1 MVKETAFYEL
11 LGVNPSSTPEEIKK
25 AYRKLALKFHPD
37 KNPNEGE
44 KFKAIS
50 MAYEVLSDPKKRQ
63 IYDQGGEDAIKGGGT
78 GGEGFHSPMDIFDMF
93 FHGGSRRHRQPSKG
107 KDIVHKVKVTLEE
120 LYNGATRKLA
130 LQKNIICGNCNGRG
144 GECRRCVITCTS
156 LRTKHLR
163 GSGMMIQV
171 HRLAPGM
178 VQQVQSRCSECRGQG
193 EIINPKLRCK
203 TCIGNKVVKER
214 KILEVH
220 VDKGMKDQQQIR
232 FTAEGDQE
240 PGLEPGDIIIVLDQ
254 KPHSTFQRHGNDL
267 IMKMNVE
274 LVDALCGFVRPIET
288 LDQRVLKITSHPG
301 EVVKHEDVK
310 CVLNEGMP
318 IYRDPFSKGRLV
330 IQMTVNFPKS
340 NFATEKQL
348 RVIRN
353 ILPKPEEVIVS
364 DDAEECDLV
373 TFDPNAS
380 KNSRHGQAYDEDDYH
395 PGQQRVQCA
404 SQ

>member
-1 MVKETAFYEL
+1 MVKETAFYDL
-11 LGVNPSSTPEEIKK
+11 LGVNPSSTPDEIKK
-25 AYRKLALKFHPD
+25 AYRKLALKYHPD

-78 GGEGFHSPMDIFDMF
+78 SGEGFHSPMDIFDMF
-93 FHGGSRRHRQPSKG
+93 FHGGGRRQRGPSKG

-120 LYNGATRKLA
+120 MYNGATRKLA
-130 LQKNIICGNCNGRG
+130 LQKNVICGNCEGRG
-144 GECRRCVITCTS
+144 GAVGAVITCS
-156 LRTKHLR
+156 RCD

-203 TCIGNKVVKER
+203 TCIGNKVIKER

-220 VDKGMKDQQQIR
+220 IDKGMKDQQQIR

-254 KPHSTFQRHGNDL
+254 KPHNTFERHGNDL
-267 IMKMNVE
+267 VMKMNLE
-274 LVDALCGFVRPIET
+274 LVEALCGFVRPVET
-288 LDQRVLKITSHPG
+288 LDNRVLKITSHPG

-310 CVLNEGMP
+310 CILNEGMP

-330 IQMTVNFPKS
+330 VQMVVNFPKS
-340 NFATEKQL
+340 NFASEKQL
-348 RVIRN
+348 KVIGN
-353 ILPKPEEVIVS
+353 ILPKPDEVLIS

-373 TFDPNAS
+373 NFDPNAA
-380 KNSRHGQAYDEDDYH
+380 KNSRHRQAYEEDDDH

>member
-1 MVKETAFYEL
+1 MVKETGFYDI
-11 LGVNPSSTPEEIKK
+11 LGVSPSSTPDEIKK
-25 AYRKLALKFHPD
+25 AYRKLALKYHPD

-50 MAYEVLSDPKKRQ
+50 MAYEVLSDQKKRQ
-63 IYDQGGEDAIKGGGT
+63 IYDQGGEEAIKGGGS
-78 GGEGFHSPMDIFDMF
+78 GGGGGFHSPMDIFDMF
-93 FHGGSRRHRQPSKG
+93 FHGGGRRHKQPSKG

-130 LQKNIICGNCNGRG
+130 LQKNIICRSCEGRG
-144 GECRRCVITCTS
+144 GAEGAVITCT
-156 LRTKHLR
+156 RCD

-203 TCIGNKVVKER
+203 TCQGNKVVKER

-254 KPHSTFQRHGNDL
+254 KPHGTFQRHGNDL
-267 IMKMNVE
+267 IMKMNIDLVE
-274 LVDALCGFVRPIET
+274 ALCGFVRPIET

-330 IQMTVNFPKS
+330 IQMTVNFPKN
-340 NFATEKQL
+340 NFVTEKQL
-348 RVIRN
+348 NVIRS
-353 ILPKPEEVIVS
+353 ILPKPDEVIVS

-373 TFDPNAS
+373 NFDPNTA
-380 KNSRHGQAYDEDDYH
+380 KNSRHRQAYEEDDDH
-395 PGQQRVQCA
+395 PGHQRVQCA